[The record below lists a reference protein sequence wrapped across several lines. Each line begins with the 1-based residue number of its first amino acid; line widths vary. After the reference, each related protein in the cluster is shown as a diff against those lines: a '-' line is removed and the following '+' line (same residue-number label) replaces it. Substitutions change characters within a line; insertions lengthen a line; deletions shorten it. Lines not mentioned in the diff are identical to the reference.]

1 MSFARAAIAS
11 FLFVTA
17 CVDGVQ
23 HHRAHGV
30 VRGVNRESAQV
41 LIEHDEIPGFMPA
54 MTMSFDVP
62 NTELMAG
69 LSRGQ
74 AIDFTIAVDGR
85 SLRVV
90 EARVVGDEAER
101 AVAAGGLAALA
112 ALRDPAP
119 AFALVD
125 QAGRTVA
132 SDALRGNVL
141 LVDFVYTSCPG
152 PCPILTSRHV
162 TLQRKLS
169 PELRSRTRFV
179 SISLDPTR
187 DTPEVL
193 RAYAEARGVDLE
205 HWSFL
210 TGEPDAVAAVV
221 AGYGVG
227 SLRQDDGTI
236 DHLVAS
242 FVVDGEGRIAERFV
256 GLEHETADLHDAL
269 ERIAGG

>member
-1 MSFARAAIAS
+1 MT
-11 FLFVTA
+11 L
-17 CVDGVQ
+17 
-23 HHRAHGV
+23 
-30 VRGVNRESAQV
+30 
-41 LIEHDEIPGFMPA
+41 PGFMPA

-62 NTELMAG
+62 NAELLAG

-74 AIDFTIAVDGR
+74 TIDFPIAVDGR

-119 AFALVD
+119 AFALID
-125 QAGRTVA
+125 QAGRPVA
-132 SDALRGNVL
+132 SAALRGNVL
-141 LVDFVYTSCPG
+141 LVDFVYTGCPG

-169 PELRSRTRFV
+169 PEMRSRTRFV

-187 DTPEVL
+187 DTPEAL

-210 TGEPDAVAAVV
+210 TGEPDAVAAGVATAA
-221 AGYGVG
+221 AGYGRTTGPSITWSPASWSTARGASPSASWVSSTRPRTCTTPSSASPADDFLRHRRRGRWDHRLCRHVEPG
-227 SLRQDDGTI
+227 S
-236 DHLVAS
+236 
-242 FVVDGEGRIAERFV
+242 
-256 GLEHETADLHDAL
+256 
-269 ERIAGG
+269 